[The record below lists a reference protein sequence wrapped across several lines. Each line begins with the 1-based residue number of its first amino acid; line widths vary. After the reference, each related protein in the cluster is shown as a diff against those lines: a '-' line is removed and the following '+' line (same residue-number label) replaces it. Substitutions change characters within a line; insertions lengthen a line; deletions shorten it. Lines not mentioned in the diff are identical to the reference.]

1 MTRRLGLAA
10 SLLLGVWGCA
20 ARDGFTVSDMP
31 YAPVSRDYLAFRG
44 PETDLLEPN
53 YLPFMVYRFR
63 EPGGEGDVLAFC
75 RWPREAMPLPV
86 YIASPSIPA
95 ELQDEFRPRD
105 PAAYVEAVEA
115 ALAIWERELE
125 DPVGFRRV
133 AEREQA
139 RLELTLVAREGPEP
153 DPDRKGLGRV
163 RLRGACRAHGWAR
176 AGEQLA
182 VSFEVPELQIYLADQ
197 HGLLA
202 PEQVERIALHEIG
215 HALGM
220 RSHSP
225 IPADLMYE
233 MVRDRADVKGPSTQ
247 DANSFISLY
256 RLPDGAVFARI
267 PGDATATRPALDPP
281 KGPPR
286 VALAPHVD
294 PRLGFSIH
302 APAGWTRAE
311 ISMGMVA
318 VESVTWDYTASFQ
331 VIVQRYATIEAYLQ
345 RYGLHYLSHGR
356 ITRDSFLKLGG
367 RRARQVAIENREAD
381 FAEELTFIESG
392 DGRVFVVIADCP
404 AGALDL
410 YRPWFRAALNSL
422 EIWTSPE
429 SGRARDEDAREADR

>member
-1 MTRRLGLAA
+1 LGLAA
-10 SLLLGVWGCA
+10 SLVLGVWGCVA
-20 ARDGFTVSDMP
+20 QDGVAVSDVP
-31 YAPVSRDYLAFRG
+31 YEPVPRDYLAFRG

-75 RWPREAMPLPV
+75 RWTREAMPLTV
-86 YIASPSIPA
+86 YIAPPSIPA
-95 ELQDEFRPRD
+95 GLQDEFRPRD

-125 DPVGFRRV
+125 GPVGFRRV
-133 AEREQA
+133 AERKQA
-139 RLELTLVAREGPEP
+139 RLELVLFAREGPEP
-153 DPDRKGLGRV
+153 DPDRKGLGRI
-163 RLRGACRAHGWAR
+163 RLGKACRAHGWAR
-176 AGEQLA
+176 AGERLA
-182 VSFEVPELQIYLADQ
+182 VSFEVPELYIYLADQ
-197 HGLLA
+197 YGLLP
-202 PEQVERIALHEIG
+202 PEQVQRIALHEIG

-220 RSHSP
+220 RAHSP
-225 IPADLMYE
+225 LPADLMYE
-233 MVRDRADVKGPSTQ
+233 MVRDRAGLEGPSTQ

-256 RLPDGAVFARI
+256 RLPNGTVFSRI
-267 PGDATATRPALDPP
+267 PGGATATRPARDPP

-286 VALAPHVD
+286 LALAPHVD

-311 ISMGMVA
+311 TSMGMMA

-356 ITRDSFLKLGG
+356 ITRDSFLAVGG
-367 RRARQVAIENREAD
+367 RRARQVEIENREAD
-381 FAEELTFIESG
+381 FAEQLLFIETG

-404 AGALDL
+404 VGDLDV
-410 YRPWFRAALNSL
+410 YRPWFSAALDSL
-422 EIWTSPE
+422 EIWGSPE
-429 SGRARDEDAREADR
+429 RGRGRSEGER